1 MRFGKM
7 VWAAWMVSALA
18 LAPAFAQNGPTQ
30 GASDPAPAAPSASAE
45 NAPAPSPPAASAVS
59 PTSPAPT
66 PAPATSA
73 PTAAPAPSMDGSTY
87 VVRLRDLEQRID
99 ELKEQIRRS
108 HTRLSLLTDS
118 ILSSG
123 ISGSRAEIE
132 FQNEMGGAYRLTKA
146 VFILDGA
153 VQYNQSDDSGL
164 LGEQRTIPIFS
175 GSIPPGDHTIQ
186 VHLQLKG
193 HGYGVF
199 SYMRGYQ
206 FEVKS
211 SHSFTAIE
219 GKTTNLQIL
228 AYERGGSTAAHE
240 ERPAV
245 RYIEKVTS
253 GVAPSA
259 ASGGSATRVSV
270 EAKGR

>member
-1 MRFGKM
+1 MRFGKL
-7 VWAAWMVSALA
+7 VWAAGFVSALA
-18 LAPAFAQNGPTQ
+18 FAPAFAQSGPTQ
-30 GASDPAPAAPSASAE
+30 SGQAPAATAASASAPTPSPVAPAATASSAPAPGPSAAAPPAPA
-45 NAPAPSPPAASAVS
+45 
-59 PTSPAPT
+59 PT
-66 PAPATSA
+66 
-73 PTAAPAPSMDGSTY
+73 MDGSTY
-87 VVRLRDLEQRID
+87 AVRLRDLEQRID

-118 ILSSG
+118 ILSG
-123 ISGSRAEIE
+123 GVSGSRAEIE
-132 FQNEMGGAYRLTKA
+132 FLNEMGGAYRLTKA

-153 VQYNQSDDSGL
+153 VQYNQSDDNGL
-164 LGEQRTIPIFS
+164 LGDQRQIPIFS
-175 GSIPPGDHTIQ
+175 GSISPGDHTIQ

-219 GKTTNLQIL
+219 GKTTNLQIV
-228 AYERGGSTAAHE
+228 AYEKGGATVAHE

-253 GVAPSA
+253 GVTPSGGTGSA
-259 ASGGSATRVSV
+259 AKASV

>member
-18 LAPAFAQNGPTQ
+18 YPSAFAQTGPANESSGT
-30 GASDPAPAAPSASAE
+30 APAASSASPATTGSSAA
-45 NAPAPSPPAASAVS
+45 APPPA
-59 PTSPAPT
+59 TT
-66 PAPATSA
+66 GSA
-73 PTAAPAPSMDGSTY
+73 PVAAPARPSGPATMDGSTY
-87 VVRLRDLEQRID
+87 AVRLRDLEQRID

-108 HTRLSLLTDS
+108 HTRLSLLTDT
-118 ILSSG
+118 ILSG
-123 ISGSRAEIE
+123 GVAGSRADLR
-132 FQNEMGGAYRLTKA
+132 FQNELGAVYRLTKA

-153 VQYNQSDDSGL
+153 VQYNQADDSGML
-164 LGEQRTIPIFS
+164 SDQREIPIFS

-186 VHLQLKG
+186 VHLQLQG

-219 GKTTNLQIL
+219 GKTTSLQIL
-228 AYERGGSTAAHE
+228 AYEKGGSTTAHE

-253 GVAPSA
+253 GVTGGTASA
-259 ASGGSATRVSV
+259 APGSGASSSVSIGTGG
-270 EAKGR
+270 K

>member
-18 LAPAFAQNGPTQ
+18 LAPAFAQTGPTQ
-30 GASDPAPAAPSASAE
+30 ETSGKAPAATSAAAEAASAPSASA
-45 NAPAPSPPAASAVS
+45 PAASA
-59 PTSPAPT
+59 
-66 PAPATSA
+66 PAPAVA
-73 PTAAPAPSMDGSTY
+73 PAASGPTIAPAPPMDGSTY
-87 VVRLRDLEQRID
+87 AVRLRDLEQRID

-118 ILSSG
+118 ILSGG
-123 ISGSRAEIE
+123 IAGSRAEIE

-153 VQYNQSDDSGL
+153 VQYNQSDDTGL
-164 LGEQRTIPIFS
+164 LGEQRQIPIFS

-228 AYERGGSTAAHE
+228 AYEKGGSTTAHE

-253 GVAPSA
+253 GVTPSA
-259 ASGGSATRVSV
+259 ASGGGSAKVSI